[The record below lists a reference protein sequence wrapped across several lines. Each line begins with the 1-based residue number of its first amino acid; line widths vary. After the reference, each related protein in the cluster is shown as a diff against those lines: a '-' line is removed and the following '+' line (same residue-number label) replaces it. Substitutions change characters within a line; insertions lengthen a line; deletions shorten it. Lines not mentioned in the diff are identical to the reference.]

1 MINKHLLSKVCT
13 CTYVY
18 IYSSFHLSI
27 HCSQSIHPSVIVPT
41 PFIYIFIFL
50 IRFIH
55 LSICLFVLS
64 CVALTG
70 ELKIQNALNYEQDPQ
85 NYTLTI
91 EVLDLGEPQQS
102 SSATI
107 SICLLDTN
115 DNGPTFTDVPSE
127 PIQIEEHSEYGS
139 VVHFFTII
147 DKDSHPFN
155 SSTVNIINGDEN
167 GLFYFNDVTK
177 ALHVNNSVLLD
188 FENND
193 PIITLT
199 LLATDTYDKSL
210 NDTVSVS

>member
-1 MINKHLLSKVCT
+1 M
-13 CTYVY
+13 
-18 IYSSFHLSI
+18 SI
-27 HCSQSIHPSVIVPT
+27 IPT
-41 PFIYIFIFL
+41 PYN
-50 IRFIH
+50 H

-85 NYTLTI
+85 SYTLTI

-102 SSATI
+102 SSAMI

-115 DNGPTFTDVPSE
+115 DNRPTFTDVPSE

-147 DKDSHPFN
+147 DEDSHPFN
-155 SSTVNIINGDEN
+155 SSTVNIVNGDEN
-167 GLFYFNDVTK
+167 GLFYFNDLTK

-188 FENND
+188 FENNG

-210 NDTVSVS
+210 NDTVSVSQIKDHRLYYSSISHSDMYHSYIELEGGWRGWGAIVN